1 MSTNTNASSYT
12 LRWNGRKVKGAE
24 GSYEQMRQ
32 LARRKIRKS
41 LKNTE
46 ERRMAGYDR
55 VSRNPTSITEFGFE
69 IARAA

>member
-1 MSTNTNASSYT
+1 MSNNSMMYT

-24 GSYEQMRQ
+24 GSYEEMRQ

-41 LKNTE
+41 LKNTG
-46 ERRMAGYDR
+46 ERRMAGYDA
-55 VSRNPTSITEFGFE
+55 VSRNPVSIREFGFE